1 MIISTYAENPI
12 IIIQNTPNF
21 RVEGSFL
28 KIVNDF
34 YKKPTAKPYLKVKE

>member
-1 MIISTYAENPI
+1 MQKIQYIL
-12 IIIQNTPNF
+12 IIQNISNI

-34 YKKPTAKPYLKVKE
+34 YKKPTAKPY